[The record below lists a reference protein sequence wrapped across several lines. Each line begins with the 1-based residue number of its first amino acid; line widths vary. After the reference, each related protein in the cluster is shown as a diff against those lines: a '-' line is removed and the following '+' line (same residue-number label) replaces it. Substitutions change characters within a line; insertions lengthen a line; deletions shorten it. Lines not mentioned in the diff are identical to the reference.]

1 MNIDQLTAKLI
12 EGLLPEDPTPVQ
24 EVGEGSAK
32 VFPYVKEH
40 DDVDLEDGYLF
51 GTTVYSFTDS
61 KDHYYTAI
69 LEYEGLEVTVSF
81 TADESFEQ
89 THSNELYSVISTVF
103 QIIKQDISQ
112 SPKNLVNLIKY
123 TPASTKGKPGQSQ
136 KGADQR
142 DRVYQ
147 AYFKRMFPSATVEKE
162 GSDTL
167 VYLEESYKGKRT
179 NDGAPGTFK
188 AKITKAYGGPVTIEK
203 AKKFKNRENA
213 TPHDKRQANWFI
225 NFHSKNEGLNE
236 IGDASTP
243 KYEWKEVDRDRY
255 YVYVEFTTDSGIE
268 YSVDL
273 ESITYTPENST
284 SNIQAIG
291 IEFAATVKDVGG
303 YSYST
308 ANVVV
313 NKGEMYRVMS
323 TIADILRTYIKK
335 LKAEAIIYSPSKKQG
350 EEFGSQRD
358 VLYKAFIKKAI
369 PEVKFEQKGDMVV
382 ALLPDNTYL
391 MINEG
396 KQVGPLYH
404 YTSADGL
411 KGILN
416 SDRINAS
423 EEHYLGNDLYYIS
436 FTRNKNFHNK
446 GSKFGVKTDY
456 RITLDGDKL
465 SNRYKIT
472 PFAYKPGWNYE
483 DNWEYNWL
491 EDEPENVVR
500 DFFNNTGDYDEQEE
514 RISFKGPEGG
524 IDNIKNYILSID
536 KVEDV
541 QEDEKNKLDP
551 VKENYEFKISDKD
564 YDSEDNSLITVEYK
578 FSTPDNTYRVE
589 FYSGEYSPKSKI
601 FDVSFGLDKG
611 YNYKLDTF
619 QMTGEGN
626 ASSILKTVVNI
637 IIDFTN
643 KFEVNKLVINPTS
656 EKREK
661 VYSIILKSLPSNI
674 LNKIELIQEANT
686 AAPYGSG
693 YKPLEETLEPL
704 MVELT
709 KYMYEEGLPIDPAPT
724 VEFVEDEVNA
734 QNPLGRTAYYD
745 PQNQHIVLYITSR
758 HPKDILRSFAHE
770 MIHHIQNLEGRLT
783 DMPNTTNVN
792 EDDRLKAIEEE
803 AYTLGNMYFRS
814 WENNKNN
821 KK

>member
-1 MNIDQLTAKLI
+1 MNIDQLTVKLI

-24 EVGEGSAK
+24 EVGEGSTR

-147 AYFKRMFPSATVEKE
+147 AYFKRMFPNATVERE
-162 GSDTL
+162 SSDTL

-203 AKKFKNRENA
+203 AKKFKNRKNA

-225 NFHSKNEGLNE
+225 NFHSKNENIE
-236 IGDASTP
+236 PAET
-243 KYEWKEVDRDRY
+243 
-255 YVYVEFTTDSGIE
+255 SG
-268 YSVDL
+268 
-273 ESITYTPENST
+273 
-284 SNIQAIG
+284 
-291 IEFAATVKDVGG
+291 K
-303 YSYST
+303 
-308 ANVVV
+308 
-313 NKGEMYRVMS
+313 
-323 TIADILRTYIKK
+323 
-335 LKAEAIIYSPSKKQG
+335 
-350 EEFGSQRD
+350 
-358 VLYKAFIKKAI
+358 
-369 PEVKFEQKGDMVV
+369 
-382 ALLPDNTYL
+382 
-391 MINEG
+391 
-396 KQVGPLYH
+396 
-404 YTSADGL
+404 
-411 KGILN
+411 
-416 SDRINAS
+416 
-423 EEHYLGNDLYYIS
+423 
-436 FTRNKNFHNK
+436 
-446 GSKFGVKTDY
+446 
-456 RITLDGDKL
+456 
-465 SNRYKIT
+465 
-472 PFAYKPGWNYE
+472 
-483 DNWEYNWL
+483 
-491 EDEPENVVR
+491 
-500 DFFNNTGDYDEQEE
+500 
-514 RISFKGPEGG
+514 
-524 IDNIKNYILSID
+524 
-536 KVEDV
+536 
-541 QEDEKNKLDP
+541 
-551 VKENYEFKISDKD
+551 
-564 YDSEDNSLITVEYK
+564 
-578 FSTPDNTYRVE
+578 
-589 FYSGEYSPKSKI
+589 
-601 FDVSFGLDKG
+601 
-611 YNYKLDTF
+611 
-619 QMTGEGN
+619 
-626 ASSILKTVVNI
+626 
-637 IIDFTN
+637 
-643 KFEVNKLVINPTS
+643 
-656 EKREK
+656 
-661 VYSIILKSLPSNI
+661 
-674 LNKIELIQEANT
+674 

-709 KYMYEEGLPIDPAPT
+709 KYMYDQGLGIDPAPT
-724 VEFVEDEVNA
+724 VEFTEDEVNA

-745 PQNQHIVLYITSR
+745 PQNQHIVLYITGR

-770 MIHHIQNLEGRLT
+770 MIHHMQNLEGRLT

-792 EDDRLKAIEEE
+792 EDDRLKAIEGE